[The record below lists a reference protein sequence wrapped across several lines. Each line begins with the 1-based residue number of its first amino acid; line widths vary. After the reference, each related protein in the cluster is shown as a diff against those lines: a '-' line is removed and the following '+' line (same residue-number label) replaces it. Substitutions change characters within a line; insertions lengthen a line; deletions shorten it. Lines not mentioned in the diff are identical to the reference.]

1 MFLPL
6 TIHATSRL
14 YAITR
19 LGSHLG
25 LFNLLPTAKALDL
38 PDEKQRHFRDPNHP
52 LEADNINIRTDF
64 KQTFGASIRNLRR
77 SANSR
82 EHGAEVSV
90 GQDKVRSQ

>member
-6 TIHATSRL
+6 TTHATSRL
-14 YAITR
+14 YDITR
-19 LGSHLG
+19 LVTHLG

-38 PDEKQRHFRDPNHP
+38 PDEKQRHFRDPNHL

-64 KQTFGASIRNLRR
+64 KQRFGAPIRNLRR
-77 SANSR
+77 NANVR
-82 EHGAEVSV
+82 KHEAEVSI